1 MKDSAYGKQQQSM
14 KPGDL
19 VREHNLIFPH
29 YEQPK
34 TGVVLEVDISMWGEE
49 EIPSGIRVMWSPDDI
64 SVIYSDELTIVS
76 LE

>member
-1 MKDSAYGKQQQSM
+1 MKDSMCGESQQSI

-34 TGVVLEVDISMWGEE
+34 AGVVLEVDVNMRGEE

-64 SVIYSDELTIVS
+64 SVIYSDELVIVS